1 MSRNSSFVTSYP
13 SCGSQG
19 KEDKKVNHHR
29 SHSQDLKDK
38 ELRFNNIKTKISEE
52 KDKDK
57 RQIHNP
63 ISKRKELEIE
73 AL

>member
-38 ELRFNNIKTKISEE
+38 ELRFNNIKTKIIPDFTSDR
-52 KDKDK
+52 KD
-57 RQIHNP
+57 ILC
-63 ISKRKELEIE
+63 E
-73 AL
+73 